1 LKLVRAVASFVHFD
15 KRCFMPDDKPPL
27 PSGLPGEAQQPGVA
41 NNDAIAPGASSTPA
55 GHPVAAGAF
64 STEPM
69 NLPPIPLG
77 APPAPKTAAPAPPI
91 AGKKEPETKDTFREL
106 IETIVFVVVL
116 VLMLKTFLAEAFV
129 IPTGSMADTLLGYH
143 HKVTCP
149 QCGYTN
155 LFNAS
160 DEAEPKGDQP
170 SPVVRCRCENCG
182 FWHQIREVRGQGG
195 QQ

>member
-1 LKLVRAVASFVHFD
+1 
-15 KRCFMPDDKPPL
+15 MPDDRPPQ
-27 PSGLPGEAQQPGVA
+27 SPGEAQQP
-41 NNDAIAPGASSTPA
+41 ASPISA
-55 GHPVAAGAF
+55 
-64 STEPM
+64 EPM
-69 NLPPIPLG
+69 TLPPISLDPAKKS
-77 APPAPKTAAPAPPI
+77 APPAPPI
-91 AGKKEPETKDTFREL
+91 HGKKELETKDTFREL

-143 HKVTCP
+143 HKVTCS

-160 DEAEPKGDQP
+160 EEAEPKGPQP
-170 SPVVRCRCENCG
+170 NPITSGQCGNCG
-182 FWHQIREVRGQGG
+182 YVNRFREARAQGG